1 MLLLVKKGNDDFSV
15 GGIAVKEHF
24 EVNVVPIRIQMT
36 FQFYKTVMGFFF
48 PDKNIETEGQD
59 RDSDKSGPK
68 KRLEK
73 KPSIKRDSVKR
84 NASSHTFAEIDKMK
98 ERASNNNTFV
108 YVKIPEVSLRV
119 SYKGEK
125 EKNIADIHDFSIV
138 LPTMEY
144 HNQIWTWFDLL
155 MAIRGDTKTVIL
167 SQAIKQKLHMKSR
180 AGEETQRTDAQQEED
195 KMKMLLGPKLLAGQ
209 DKPTKKGIFGKSQKK

>member
-1 MLLLVKKGNDDFSV
+1 MCFKFAQWRLTGNDGQLGITDLMLRNFVYTKVNRDNDTWTHQLELGWVKMTNLLPNSIYKDVLVPLVLGKENDLRQMALRIICSERPPV

-119 SYKGEK
+119 SYK
-125 EKNIADIHDFSIV
+125 
-138 LPTMEY
+138 
-144 HNQIWTWFDLL
+144 
-155 MAIRGDTKTVIL
+155 VIY
-167 SQAIKQKLHMKSR
+167 KCMH
-180 AGEETQRTDAQQEED
+180 
-195 KMKMLLGPKLLAGQ
+195 
-209 DKPTKKGIFGKSQKK
+209 F